1 MMSYAI
7 RMKSLVSGLVL
18 LSALAPA
25 QRFDPNQWVVVG
37 ESAYGLV
44 SPSVVVADS
53 LVSYCGWVGSG
64 KKVIVLRAPGASFP
78 SEMEA
83 AAQKSGKLPEPFRFE
98 LSVWDRKSR
107 SKQSTLNLGSWHS
120 ASGEVHN
127 LGDSG
132 FALAEVMLYRA
143 DGVGGVSK
151 VLLFEV
157 SESSGTARL
166 LWDSPESKAGTGPRI
181 RVVTKGPQAL
191 IALSRLSQPTTDLSS
206 LSATENSAH
215 VYDPRSGLGP
225 AIPLPSGM
233 ADAAWSVA
241 PNKLVVWTTEFS
253 QGKASQAWYELDA
266 TTGRVSPLPGPRG
279 NVFYE
284 RERLDGPL
292 RVALGGNAAGLP
304 NTAMLVPQVAPGEEV
319 RGQAPAPPRN
329 PKVPAQYGN
338 AALIEFD
345 ASSASLSPTGEEVLV
360 VSRGVALI
368 RPITPAP
375 IDEFIEKLE
384 QQLRNE
390 VLMKAKMAGVALIM
404 YATDN
409 DERFP
414 SKTDNVEDLLSPYVK
429 NREVLKGFVYTFGGG
444 NMASIQNPADTEM
457 GYVVGPGGR
466 AVVFADGHAKW
477 VSDK

>member
-1 MMSYAI
+1 MSYDS
-7 RMKSLVSGLVL
+7 RMKSLVGGLVL
-18 LSALAPA
+18 LSALTSA

-37 ESAYGLV
+37 ERAYGLV

-78 SEMEA
+78 SEKEA

-107 SKQSTLNLGSWHS
+107 SNQSTLNLGPWHT
-120 ASGEVHN
+120 ATGEVHN

-132 FALAEVMLYRA
+132 VALTEVMLYRA
-143 DGVGGVSK
+143 DGAAGISK

-157 SESSGTARL
+157 TESSGTARL
-166 LWDSPESKAGTGPRI
+166 LWDSSESKAGTGPRI
-181 RVVTKGPQAL
+181 RIVTKGRQAL
-191 IALSRLSQPTTDLSS
+191 IVLSKLNEPPTGLSS
-206 LSATENSAH
+206 LRATENSAH

-233 ADAAWSVA
+233 ADAAWSVV
-241 PNKLVVWTTEFS
+241 PNKLVVWTTDFP
-253 QGKASQAWYELDA
+253 QGEVSQAWYELDA
-266 TTGRVSPLPGPRG
+266 TTGRVSPLPGPAG
-279 NVFYE
+279 NVYHE
-284 RERLDGPL
+284 PEHLDGPL
-292 RVALGGNAAGLP
+292 RVSLGGNAAGLP
-304 NTAMLVPQVAPGEEV
+304 NTATLVPRIAPNQE
-319 RGQAPAPPRN
+319 GQGRVPASPKPS
-329 PKVPAQYGN
+329 KVPAQYGN

-345 ASSASLSPTGEEVLV
+345 ASSAALSPTGEEVLV

-375 IDEFIEKLE
+375 IDEFLEKLE
-384 QQLRNE
+384 QQLRSE
-390 VLMKAKMAGVALIM
+390 VLMKAKLAGVALIL

-409 DERFP
+409 DDRFP
-414 SKTDNVEDLLSPYVK
+414 PKTANVEDLLSPYVK
-429 NREVLKGFVYTFGGG
+429 DREVLKGFVYTFGGG
-444 NMASIQNPADTEM
+444 DMASIQNPADTEM